1 MFTRDES
8 LTFLREHNKE
18 EMHIRHAYAVEAAMR
33 GFAKHFG
40 EDEDYWGLIGLM
52 HDIDWEEFP
61 SPIHEISISERT
73 ISLIWNFPSY
83 SGSLDLHS
91 SIAPECK
98 TTDEGIMMIYSECKR
113 IGKINDDIYYSALV
127 TIEKNN
133 QVVVMIFQSNS
144 NTGTAY
150 SGTAIKN

>member
-61 SPIHEISISERT
+61 STDTHPMVIRRILFMRSWLTVGSI
-73 ISLIWNFPSY
+73 P
-83 SGSLDLHS
+83 G
-91 SIAPECK
+91 
-98 TTDEGIMMIYSECKR
+98 
-113 IGKINDDIYYSALV
+113 
-127 TIEKNN
+127 
-133 QVVVMIFQSNS
+133 
-144 NTGTAY
+144 
-150 SGTAIKN
+150 